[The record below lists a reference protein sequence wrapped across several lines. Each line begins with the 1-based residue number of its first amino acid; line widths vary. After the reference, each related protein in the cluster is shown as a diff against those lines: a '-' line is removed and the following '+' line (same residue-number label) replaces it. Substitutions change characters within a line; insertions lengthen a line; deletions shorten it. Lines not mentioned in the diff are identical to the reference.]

1 MSFWYYSIGAIESTS
16 LGSHWSDYFRCF
28 RVLELEE
35 SLGSMHL
42 LEQNIKQKD
51 GKVSSL
57 NQVIQER
64 EEKLAE
70 LENRL
75 DPPLSWLWISF
86 GKFTIEFKLKMFE
99 NVLDNIFTF
108 VTYCLGCR
116 NQGPLVWRLISANP
130 GLNFNPGSFFFCLKA
145 FSRIIFS
152 ILFWRIQSSNCRR
165 KELNWIFSSSF
176 HIWI

>member
-1 MSFWYYSIGAIESTS
+1 MQLRAPPWVVIEVITS
-16 LGSHWSDYFRCF
+16 VCF

-35 SLGSMHL
+35 SLGSMNL

-75 DPPLSWLWISF
+75 DPPLS
-86 GKFTIEFKLKMFE
+86 
-99 NVLDNIFTF
+99 
-108 VTYCLGCR
+108 
-116 NQGPLVWRLISANP
+116 
-130 GLNFNPGSFFFCLKA
+130 
-145 FSRIIFS
+145 
-152 ILFWRIQSSNCRR
+152 
-165 KELNWIFSSSF
+165 
-176 HIWI
+176 

>member
-1 MSFWYYSIGAIESTS
+1 MCIISIIAQVQLTAPPWAVIEVITS
-16 LGSHWSDYFRCF
+16 GCF

-51 GKVSSL
+51 GKVSLL

-75 DPPLSWLWISF
+75 DPPLS
-86 GKFTIEFKLKMFE
+86 
-99 NVLDNIFTF
+99 
-108 VTYCLGCR
+108 
-116 NQGPLVWRLISANP
+116 
-130 GLNFNPGSFFFCLKA
+130 
-145 FSRIIFS
+145 
-152 ILFWRIQSSNCRR
+152 
-165 KELNWIFSSSF
+165 
-176 HIWI
+176 